1 MSVIILEI
9 RVEKKAINFAAI
21 AKEDKQS
28 SKIKLNV
35 EEKHG

>member
-1 MSVIILEI
+1 MLDTDTK
-9 RVEKKAINFAAI
+9 KKAINFAAI